1 MKVLKKEMKLLGYRN
16 KEIAKRLGV
25 SKTTIHNWL
34 TAVYTPSVE
43 QIKTLKELGF
53 SDTACLEPSKEVEA

>member
-1 MKVLKKEMKLLGYRN
+1 MKLLKREMKLLGYRN

-34 TAVYTPSVE
+34 TGVCTPSVE
-43 QIKTLKELGF
+43 QIKTLKTLRF
-53 SDTACLEPSKEVEA
+53 SDSACLEPSKEVEA